1 MFVKKPK
8 FWDTKKSSF
17 ISILLIPF
25 TLIYEFNNL
34 LNLIFIKKKFNI
46 KTICIGNIYIGGTG
60 KTPLAVEIFKIIKS
74 FKLQPVFIKKFYKN
88 QKDERKLLSKIGPI
102 ISMRSREE
110 CIKKAEFSKFSTAI
124 IDDGLQEKFID
135 YDLKIVCFNK
145 DNFIGNG
152 KLIPAGPLRERLRA
166 LKNYDIVFFNGIK
179 RLSPYLKKIV
189 KQKNKNI
196 KIFETSIKIEKKKI
210 NKKKNYLIFSGIGN
224 PELFK
229 KLLLKNNFKI
239 SEDIQFPDHYEYT
252 KKDINLIKNKA
263 RILNAKILTTEKDY
277 LRIDKR
283 YKKNIDFIKI
293 NFKIHDYSHLK
304 KILRNF
310 HETN

>member
-1 MFVKKPK
+1 M
-8 FWDTKKSSF
+8 
-17 ISILLIPF
+17 
-25 TLIYEFNNL
+25 
-34 LNLIFIKKKFNI
+34 
-46 KTICIGNIYIGGTG
+46 
-60 KTPLAVEIFKIIKS
+60 
-74 FKLQPVFIKKFYKN
+74 
-88 QKDERKLLSKIGPI
+88 
-102 ISMRSREE
+102 
-110 CIKKAEFSKFSTAI
+110 
-124 IDDGLQEKFID
+124 
-135 YDLKIVCFNK
+135 
-145 DNFIGNG
+145 
-152 KLIPAGPLRERLRA
+152 
-166 LKNYDIVFFNGIK
+166 
-179 RLSPYLKKIV
+179 
-189 KQKNKNI
+189 
-196 KIFETSIKIEKKKI
+196 
-210 NKKKNYLIFSGIGN
+210 IFSGIGN